1 MTPSPFFLL
10 IVFLITAK
18 IASAQIPV
26 INGKVVDEKQSPFPY
41 VAISLYQA
49 KDTTLVKGTLT
60 NEQGEYTFEKIEAGV
75 YLIAASAIGYK
86 RVFSQPFNLNSG
98 TSVQLPKI
106 QTLNLVPG
114 EEQLNTVNITAKK
127 PLIERKS
134 DRTILNVENST
145 LAAGNNAL
153 DILSKSPGVT
163 LDNQGNIS
171 LRGRLGTAIMIDH
184 KLTYLSAEQLVNL
197 LKSIDGGTIQNIEMI
212 SNPSAKYEAAGTGG
226 IININLK
233 KNSNYGTNGTV
244 TLGGGYGTY
253 YKSNAG
259 ISLNRRSDKVNI
271 YGQYNFSNN
280 KEYEDLKVR
289 RSTGAAIDQTYFN
302 QQAEQAY
309 LKHNNSFKAG
319 IDYELSPKSTLGL
332 MISGYE
338 NRSKVK
344 DDILTRI
351 GHDQT
356 YADSTVQ
363 ASNPGY
369 SSFSSQSYNLNYKFL
384 ADTSGQEFS
393 IDLDCSRLHN
403 KSLYTYQNYFFNA
416 DGSPRKA
423 PYIFSN
429 SSPTKIN
436 ILAAK
441 ADYIYPL
448 SKRTKLEAGL
458 KTSVVETDNDFSS
471 STLDAEGNWTNN
483 IRQSNRFTYK
493 EQVQAAYATLH
504 HQFDNTTLQ
513 LGLRSEFTQSDGK
526 SVTLQS
532 KVSRSYLDL
541 FPSLSVNQKLAEN
554 HEIGLAY
561 SRRIDRPDYQSLN
574 PFIYYADLYTLS
586 QGNPALKP
594 QYANS
599 LDLSY
604 SFKQSTNL
612 SFGYIRTRDVITTTL
627 ITDTIKKTLLMYE
640 QNLASRS
647 TLSMN
652 ISQPLSITRWWNTSN
667 DISLYYSEFK
677 SPELMG
683 EPFKNGKTTLSL
695 NTIQTFTIN
704 RSINAE
710 LVANYISSQVYGTY
724 IAKPIYGIDLG
735 LSKNFLGDKAN
746 IKLSA
751 SDIFNQRKIN
761 ITSAIAGQ
769 DYQVSQKE
777 ESRIF
782 RLTFRYNLGRQ
793 TIKAA
798 RERSSSSNSEQNR
811 ARSGN

>member
-1 MTPSPFFLL
+1 MKPSPFFLL
-10 IVFLITAK
+10 IVFVITAK
-18 IASAQIPV
+18 LASAQILV

-60 NEQGEYTFEKIEAGV
+60 NEQGEYTFEKIEAGA

-86 RVFSQPFNLNSG
+86 RVFSQPFNLNPG
-98 TSVQLPKI
+98 TPAQLTRI
-106 QTLNLVPG
+106 QSLNLIP
-114 EEQLNTVNITAKK
+114 EEKQLNTVSITARK

-134 DRTILNVENST
+134 DRTILNIENST

-171 LRGRLGTAIMIDH
+171 LRGRPGTAIMIDH
-184 KLTYLSAEQLVNL
+184 KFTYLSAEQLVNL

-233 KNSNYGTNGTV
+233 KNVNYGTNGTITV
-244 TLGGGYGTY
+244 GGGYGTY

-259 ISLNRRSDKVNI
+259 ISLNHRSDKVNI
-271 YGQYNFSNN
+271 YAQYNYSNN

-309 LKHNNSFKAG
+309 LKHNNSFKTG

-338 NRSKVK
+338 NRNKVK

-351 GHDQT
+351 GHNQT

-369 SSFSSQSYNLNYKFL
+369 SSFSSQSYNLNYKLL
-384 ADTSGQEFS
+384 ADTPGQEFS
-393 IDLDCSRLHN
+393 IDLDYSRLHN
-403 KSLYTYQNYFFNA
+403 KSLYTYHNYFFDA

-423 PYIFSN
+423 PYIFRN
-429 SSPTKIN
+429 SSPAKIN
-436 ILAAK
+436 ILAVK
-441 ADYIYPL
+441 ADYIYPF

-458 KTSVVETDNDFSS
+458 KASIVETDNDFSS

-493 EQVQAAYATLH
+493 ERVQAAYANLH
-504 HQFDNTTLQ
+504 HQFHHTTLQ

-526 SVTLQS
+526 SVTLGR

-586 QGNPALKP
+586 QGNPSLKP

-652 ISQPLSITRWWNTSN
+652 ITQPLSITKWWNTSN
-667 DISLYYSEFK
+667 DISLYYSAFK

-777 ESRIF
+777 ESRVF

-798 RERSSSSNSEQNR
+798 REHSISSSNEQNR

>member
-1 MTPSPFFLL
+1 MKPSPLFLL
-10 IVFLITAK
+10 IVFAIISKTAF
-18 IASAQIPV
+18 AQIPV

-60 NEQGEYTFEKIEAGV
+60 NEQGEYTFEKIEAGA

-86 RVFSQPFNLNSG
+86 RVFSQPFNLNPG
-98 TSVQLPKI
+98 TSGQLTRIPA
-106 QTLNLVPG
+106 LNLVPG
-114 EEQLNTVNITAKK
+114 EEQLNTVSIIARK

-134 DRTILNVENST
+134 DRTILNIENST

-171 LRGRLGTAIMIDH
+171 LRGRPGTAIMIDH

-197 LKSIDGGTIQNIEMI
+197 LKSIDGGSILNIEMI

-233 KNSNYGTNGTV
+233 KNTNYGTNGTV
-244 TLGGGYGTY
+244 TIGGGYGTY

-259 ISLNRRSDKVNI
+259 IGLNHRSDKFNI
-271 YGQYNFSNN
+271 YGQYNYSNN

-309 LKHNNSFKAG
+309 LKHNNSFKTG

-344 DDILTRI
+344 DDVLTRI
-351 GHDQT
+351 GNDQT
-356 YADSTVQ
+356 YADSTVR

-393 IDLDCSRLHN
+393 IDLDYSRLHN

-448 SKRTKLEAGL
+448 NKRTKLEAGL
-458 KTSVVETDNDFSS
+458 KASVVETDNDFSS

-483 IRQSNRFTYK
+483 IGQSNRFTYK
-493 EQVQAAYATLH
+493 EQVQAAYANVH
-504 HQFDNTTLQ
+504 HQFGNTTFQ

-541 FPSLSVNQKLAEN
+541 FPSLSVNQKLAKN

-604 SFKQSTNL
+604 SFKQSSNL

-652 ISQPLSITRWWNTSN
+652 ITQPLSITRWWNTSN

-683 EPFKNGKTTLSL
+683 EPFKNGKTT
-695 NTIQTFTIN
+695 
-704 RSINAE
+704 
-710 LVANYISSQVYGTY
+710 
-724 IAKPIYGIDLG
+724 
-735 LSKNFLGDKAN
+735 
-746 IKLSA
+746 
-751 SDIFNQRKIN
+751 
-761 ITSAIAGQ
+761 
-769 DYQVSQKE
+769 
-777 ESRIF
+777 
-782 RLTFRYNLGRQ
+782 
-793 TIKAA
+793 
-798 RERSSSSNSEQNR
+798 
-811 ARSGN
+811 